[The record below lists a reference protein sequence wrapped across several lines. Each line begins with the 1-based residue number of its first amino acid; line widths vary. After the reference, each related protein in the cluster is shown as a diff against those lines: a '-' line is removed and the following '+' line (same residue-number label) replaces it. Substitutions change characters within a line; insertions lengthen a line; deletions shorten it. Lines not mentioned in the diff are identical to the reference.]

1 MLRVGKKQRLNF
13 LILTHF
19 HCSSFV
25 CLQLLK
31 LARNADFADE
41 SGRKQMLSLLNSML
55 CSVQSP
61 DELGEML

>member
-1 MLRVGKKQRLNF
+1 M
-13 LILTHF
+13 
-19 HCSSFV
+19 
-25 CLQLLK
+25 QLLK

-61 DELGEML
+61 DELGERL